1 MKKIINKNK
10 GITLVALIITIII
23 LLILSGITIAT
34 LGGENGLFARVKLG
48 KERYAISEAKEK
60 LELEI
65 ANLQIEQQGKG
76 EELKKEDLPKM
87 NSDEIDVR
95 DTTNFPVEVIYKNYK
110 FEVDS
115 NFKVTYVGEANETI
129 ITYTT
134 EPEGYTN
141 QNNIKVLVKI
151 TNPKGIKSILK
162 PDETDKILPQDRTTA
177 GIEFTVTK
185 NGHYI
190 LKVEDVDGNEVS
202 KDIYIDLIDTLAP
215 EEFTPEVQKN
225 GSTITIVENGKDA
238 EATEESSKSGIDHYE
253 YYLIDSS
260 NKETKY
266 DSNKIENLALGTYRA
281 YVIAFDKAGNSRKS
295 NEVEFSITIEFSKIS
310 AGDQHNLAIDK
321 EGNLYSWGGSNST
334 LEDGVTALATG
345 RFENWGPAKMKLDFK
360 IKEMSVGNFEHSL
373 VIDNNGYLWSRAR
386 SNSYG
391 QLGNGTTE
399 VSDKLIKIKEDVKF
413 VKISASKYHN
423 LAIDTEGNLWTW
435 GDNEYG
441 QLGDGTTTN
450 KLEPTQIMPNKKFI
464 QIATGVF
471 HSLAIDNDGNLW
483 SWGYNGDKQLGD
495 GTTVERNTPIQILK
509 NEKFI
514 QVSAMENH
522 SLALDSEGNV
532 WRWGESAYDT
542 GTRRYYY
549 KNDPQKIEID
559 KRITQI
565 SAGTYHVLALDSEG
579 NVWRWGLNAA
589 GQLGNGTNKQNDT
602 PTQLVSDK
610 KFIQIAAGD
619 RHSLALDSDGTI
631 WGWGSNNSWEL
642 GIGDNRVYSKELPIQ
657 IVPASKKN

>member
-65 ANLQIEQQGKG
+65 TNLQIEQNGKG
-76 EELKKEDLPKM
+76 EQLTKEELPKM
-87 NSDEIDVR
+87 NNEEIDVR

-115 NFKVTYVGEANETI
+115 SFKVTYVGEANETI

-141 QNNIKVLVKI
+141 QNNIKILVKI

-162 PDETDKILPQDRTTA
+162 PGETDKILPQDRTTA

-225 GSTITIVENGKDA
+225 GSTITIVENGNDA

-253 YYLIDSS
+253 YYVIDSS

-266 DSNKIENLALGTYRA
+266 DNNKIENLAIGTYKL
-281 YVIAFDKAGNSRKS
+281 YLIAFDKAGNSRKS

-321 EGNLYSWGGSNST
+321 EGNLYSWGGNNSIM
-334 LEDGVTALATG
+334 EDGVTAFATAS
-345 RFENWGPAKMKLDFK
+345 FKDWGPAKMKLDFK
-360 IKEMSVGNFEHSL
+360 IKEMSVGNFKHSL
-373 VIDNNGYLWSRAR
+373 VIDNNGYLWSRAM
-386 SNSYG
+386 SNYYG
-391 QLGNGTTE
+391 ELGNGTNE
-399 VSDKLIKIKEDVKF
+399 ASDKLIKIKEDVKF
-413 VKISASKYHN
+413 EKISAGETSN
-423 LAIDTEGNLWTW
+423 LAIDNEGNLWSWGNNNCGQIGDGTSENKLEPTKIEKDKKFVQISKGELFSLAIDDEGNLWSWGNNDYGQIGDGDSSKTYRYKPVQIIKNTKFIQISAGYSYALALDINGKLWSW
-435 GDNEYG
+435 GDNYYGQLGRNGSSSIPAVVKEETKFTQICVGDNHSMAIDNEGYLWTWGENKNG

-450 KLEPTQIMPNKKFI
+450 RTI
-464 QIATGVF
+464 
-471 HSLAIDNDGNLW
+471 
-483 SWGYNGDKQLGD
+483 
-495 GTTVERNTPIQILK
+495 PI
-509 NEKFI
+509 
-514 QVSAMENH
+514 
-522 SLALDSEGNV
+522 
-532 WRWGESAYDT
+532 
-542 GTRRYYY
+542 
-549 KNDPQKIEID
+549 
-559 KRITQI
+559 
-565 SAGTYHVLALDSEG
+565 
-579 NVWRWGLNAA
+579 
-589 GQLGNGTNKQNDT
+589 
-602 PTQLVSDK
+602 LVKTDK
-610 KFIQIAAGD
+610 KFIQIAAGAL
-619 RHSLALDSDGTI
+619 HSLALDSDGTI
-631 WGWGSNNSWEL
+631 WGWGSNDSWEL
-642 GIGDNRVYSKELPIQ
+642 GTLENRFNLRTVPVK
-657 IVPASKKN
+657 IVPAY

>member
-1 MKKIINKNK
+1 MNKRLRNFN
-10 GITLVALIITIII
+10 GITLVALIVTIVI
-23 LLILSGITIAT
+23 LLILAGIAIAT
-34 LGGENGLFARVKLG
+34 LGGENGLFKKVKLG

-65 ANLQIEQQGKG
+65 TNLQIEQNGKG
-76 EELKKEDLPKM
+76 EELTKEDLPKM

-141 QNNIKVLVKI
+141 QNNIKILVKI

-162 PDETDKILPQDRTTA
+162 PGETDKILPQDRTTA

-215 EEFTPEVQKN
+215 EEFTPEVQKK

-295 NEVEFSITIEFSKIS
+295 NEVEFKIAIEFKEIS
-310 AGDQHNLAIDK
+310 TGNTHCLGIDS
-321 EGNLYSWGGSNST
+321 EGKLWSWGSN
-334 LEDGVTALATG
+334 D
-345 RFENWGPAKMKLDFK
+345 
-360 IKEMSVGNFEHSL
+360 
-373 VIDNNGYLWSRAR
+373 
-386 SNSYG
+386 YG
-391 QLGNGTTE
+391 E
-399 VSDKLIKIKEDVKF
+399 
-413 VKISASKYHN
+413 
-423 LAIDTEGNLWTW
+423 
-435 GDNEYG
+435 
-441 QLGDGTTTN
+441 LGDGTTTRR
-450 KLEPTQIMPNKKFI
+450 KKPVQIVEDTQFI
-464 QIATGVF
+464 QISAGNAC
-471 HSLAIDNDGNLW
+471 SLAIDRNGNLW
-483 SWGYNGDKQLGD
+483 SWGYNYAGQLGD
-495 GTTVERNTPIQILK
+495 GTKNNKLIPTIINTEVSFTHISTGDGFSMAIDYSGNIWSWGRNY
-509 NEKFI
+509 
-514 QVSAMENH
+514 S
-522 SLALDSEGNV
+522 
-532 WRWGESAYDT
+532 
-542 GTRRYYY
+542 
-549 KNDPQKIEID
+549 
-559 KRITQI
+559 
-565 SAGTYHVLALDSEG
+565 
-579 NVWRWGLNAA
+579 
-589 GQLGNGTNKQNDT
+589 GQLGNGTHEEKLEPVQIT
-602 PTQLVSDK
+602 TGRKFTQISAGAEHSLAIDSEGNLWAWGYNGYGQLGDGTKVDK
-610 KFIQIAAGD
+610 AGPIEIKKGTKFVQIATKSSHSMAIDSEGNLWSWGKNEYGQLGNISTNQEGEENPFNISQMWSNKFIQISAGERHSIAIDVEGKLWTWGYNYYGQLGNGTKRNSERPINIKNGTIFTGVFAGD
-619 RHSLALDSDGTI
+619 LYNIAKDNDGNLWAWGRNSECQFGDGTQVDR
-631 WGWGSNNSWEL
+631 L
-642 GIGDNRVYSKELPIQ
+642 VPVQ
-657 IVPASKKN
+657 IN